1 MAVIKAFVSFIFS
14 LRGVVVTLLLIAVFF
29 QNRPAEWQLVDRV
42 LLKAGAQ
49 LFLPRSDLVDTVLIQ
64 LSAAELHQ
72 LQSEPASAVLVF
84 SLLESLRRSTNPV
97 TAIVMDQLPR
107 TNWYAAES
115 LLQGSALDGAQGY
128 LQRRAD
134 AMGYLQDENLMLL
147 VPETQG
153 IRFQSRDLATSNET
167 EDNWYGWLPDELQP
181 QLRAVSVNS
190 DSKPGKLLAWELLPL
205 DSTPAYPLV
214 VKADQQ
220 LQLSTVLEI
229 FRRSLG
235 ADSVRWLNHRQL
247 VMRDKLISTSFDGTL
262 VPFYSSFSG
271 LDAPVKSLS
280 LEQALVALPDK
291 AIVLLGR
298 EGDSQLNGPAN
309 LLVSLQQGVYWYS
322 PSWFNLMEKILLLL
336 IGLYLLVV
344 VPRLDKE
351 VVLLASLLEVVLMV
365 SAQLGWM
372 LTQSQWLPLGVAIQ
386 LLVFGT
392 FFMSVWCS
400 RQRQW
405 HAMETDCHQSNFQLA
420 KQWLQQDHLK
430 EALDAIDKCRTT
442 DAVLGLAYDVAAQ
455 QERKRQYSAAADTYL
470 LIVNR
475 RRNFRDA
482 AKRAEALVSLKMGNS
497 QEIPALNATHTL
509 VMPDANLN
517 RPILGR
523 YEIERELGRGAM
535 GVVYLG
541 RDPKIGRQVA
551 IKTLSYKQFDGSQ
564 VKDLKERFFRE
575 AEAAGRLHHPNIVT
589 VYDVGEEPDL
599 AFIAMDYVEGQS
611 LGDHIKPETLL
622 PVDKVY
628 ELVAQVAEALDYAH
642 RQNIVHRD
650 IKPGNIMY
658 NPAVGKVKV
667 ADFGIARITDDSK
680 TKTGDILGSPIYMSP
695 EQLKGSKVNGATD
708 IYSLG
713 VTLYQLLTAE
723 VPFNGDSIANLAF
736 QILNKKFKS
745 VRDVRSDLPASSVRI
760 INRAMQKDS
769 SKRYLHAA
777 DMAEALR
784 KSLGRDF

>member
-1 MAVIKAFVSFIFS
+1 
-14 LRGVVVTLLLIAVFF
+14 
-29 QNRPAEWQLVDRV
+29 
-42 LLKAGAQ
+42 
-49 LFLPRSDLVDTVLIQ
+49 
-64 LSAAELHQ
+64 
-72 LQSEPASAVLVF
+72 
-84 SLLESLRRSTNPV
+84 
-97 TAIVMDQLPR
+97 
-107 TNWYAAES
+107 
-115 LLQGSALDGAQGY
+115 
-128 LQRRAD
+128 
-134 AMGYLQDENLMLL
+134 
-147 VPETQG
+147 
-153 IRFQSRDLATSNET
+153 
-167 EDNWYGWLPDELQP
+167 
-181 QLRAVSVNS
+181 
-190 DSKPGKLLAWELLPL
+190 
-205 DSTPAYPLV
+205 
-214 VKADQQ
+214 
-220 LQLSTVLEI
+220 
-229 FRRSLG
+229 
-235 ADSVRWLNHRQL
+235 
-247 VMRDKLISTSFDGTL
+247 
-262 VPFYSSFSG
+262 
-271 LDAPVKSLS
+271 
-280 LEQALVALPDK
+280 
-291 AIVLLGR
+291 
-298 EGDSQLNGPAN
+298 
-309 LLVSLQQGVYWYS
+309 
-322 PSWFNLMEKILLLL
+322 
-336 IGLYLLVV
+336 
-344 VPRLDKE
+344 
-351 VVLLASLLEVVLMV
+351 MV

-405 HAMETDCHQSNFQLA
+405 HVMETECHQSNFQLA

-455 QERKRQYSAAADTYL
+455 QERKRQYAAAADTYL

-517 RPILGR
+517 CPILGR
-523 YEIERELGRGAM
+523 YEIQRELGRGAM

-760 INRAMQKDS
+760 INRAMQKDP